1 MKKKY
6 ILWMLTICMTVS
18 MSTTALAFA
27 ETNSNAGGLST
38 AAVQESKT
46 EETATGGAIT
56 ESTTT
61 EGAITESTTTEGAV
75 TQETTSAAITPEKIN
90 LSLDGAY
97 KQLDSSKTMELI
109 KLQKQSDESIAK
121 GYSETSSNLSK
132 LEKVDAVIAGFDSSN
147 KKVVEKRRDFAK
159 SMIDANNES
168 RVNALKQSTFQT
180 YYALKNTETQV
191 DLTKESLT
199 LKKNFF
205 ETTQRR
211 YNVGAASKM
220 EVDNAEKD
228 VKNAETQLEAAQN
241 SLQQLKLSFNSFLGY
256 DISQEIVLTDTI
268 QEVELPKTTLTDA
281 VDSALKNRNEMKQA
295 SYMVELSELNFNSF
309 KAYPSNSSKYITAKT
324 QLLNAEIAKQ
334 NKPTDIEL
342 DVRKKYDAMTD
353 AYNSVQTGKKNLKS
367 AEDALNATQRK
378 FDLGMAT
385 TSEVQQAQLAV
396 NNVKLSQASAL
407 LNYNLAVENY
417 NLSMGVGTTPA
428 SL

>member
-1 MKKKY
+1 
-6 ILWMLTICMTVS
+6 
-18 MSTTALAFA
+18 
-27 ETNSNAGGLST
+27 
-38 AAVQESKT
+38 
-46 EETATGGAIT
+46 
-56 ESTTT
+56 
-61 EGAITESTTTEGAV
+61 
-75 TQETTSAAITPEKIN
+75 
-90 LSLDGAY
+90 
-97 KQLDSSKTMELI
+97 
-109 KLQKQSDESIAK
+109 
-121 GYSETSSNLSK
+121 
-132 LEKVDAVIAGFDSSN
+132 
-147 KKVVEKRRDFAK
+147 
-159 SMIDANNES
+159 MIDANNES